1 MSQPVKSIEKKN
13 YICETCHKGLYK
25 DETPFETV
33 CSKFVLDPSSHDLK
47 DFQKLGK
54 S

>member
-1 MSQPVKSIEKKN
+1 MKSIEKKN
-13 YICETCHKGLYK
+13 DICETCHKGLYK